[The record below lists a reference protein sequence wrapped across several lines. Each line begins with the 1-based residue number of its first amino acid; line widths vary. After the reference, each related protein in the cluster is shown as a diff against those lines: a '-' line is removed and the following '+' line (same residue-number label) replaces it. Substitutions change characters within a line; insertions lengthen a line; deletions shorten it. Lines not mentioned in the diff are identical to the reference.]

1 MRKMRI
7 THFLDISKFRAS
19 SRFVDIL
26 LSKYKNIVYN
36 VILII
41 INRFTKI
48 IKYLFV
54 NIIIDIA

>member
-1 MRKMRI
+1 MDFI
-7 THFLDISKFRAS
+7 ID
-19 SRFVDIL
+19 L
-26 LSKYKNIVYN
+26 LLNKYKNIVYN

-48 IKYLFV
+48 IRYLFI